1 MTVMMIHWT
10 FFGRFGLAL
19 RVPWSI
25 NLMVL
30 CSVSGYISSRVY
42 ATLGGIN
49 SRKNAF
55 LTATVLP
62 AYIYNLHISECSF
75 GLAFLHHSLTV
86 TIKFVRGGDCLPHRM
101 DGYILNMMSSLWL
114 YVLS

>member
-1 MTVMMIHWT
+1 
-10 FFGRFGLAL
+10 
-19 RVPWSI
+19 
-25 NLMVL
+25 MVL

-55 LTATVLP
+55 LTAMVLL

-86 TIKFVRGGDCLPHRM
+86 TIKFTRGGDCLPHRM
-101 DGYILNMMSSLWL
+101 DRYILNMMSSLWL

>member
-1 MTVMMIHWT
+1 MMIHWT

-30 CSVSGYISSRVY
+30 CSVSGYVSSRVY

-75 GLAFLHHSLTV
+75 GLGFLHHSLTV
-86 TIKFVRGGDCLPHRM
+86 TIKFARGGDCLPHGM
-101 DGYILNMMSSLWL
+101 DGYILDMTSSLWL